1 MTRDGM
7 RLAHWAKTQP
17 DVLAVQSSSGDRTFA
32 ALNANSNRLARA
44 LRARGMKAGDGVAI
58 VCGNRPEFA
67 EAVHACPVLHQP
79 GDAVSGQRRAGQAV
93 DLKADE
99 GRSREDRSRGEL
111 PDRDRVEKLGAR

>member
-67 EAVHACPVLHQP
+67 EAVHACL
-79 GDAVSGQRRAGQAV
+79 RAGLRYTPVNWHLRPEEDAYILR
-93 DLKADE
+93 DSEAKATTHW
-99 GRSREDRSRGEL
+99 
-111 PDRDRVEKLGAR
+111 